1 MSQTPQSL
9 RAKASTPQDL
19 RARAIAPQDLR
30 ARAQALA
37 GALPPLLADA
47 ERLAANVAMGAH
59 GRRRAGSGES
69 FWQYRHAMPGDSL
82 GSIDWRRSGQGD
94 ALFIREREWEASQ
107 TVGFWVDPS
116 KAMDYFSGKNAPK
129 GERAKLLTLACAS
142 LLSRA
147 GERVALLASPAARPG
162 FGQSKLQQMALAL
175 GNLGDGSDYGPLPHP
190 HGVRGGHRLFFSDFM
205 GDESTIF
212 PALNAHAEAGN
223 DGAIIHILDPSEADF
238 PYDGRI
244 IFESMGGLIDFET
257 KRAKALREE
266 YRERLSARSDRLKL
280 WAHRAGWHYL
290 RHSTDTAP
298 QSALLWLFNALGADK

>member
-1 MSQTPQSL
+1 M
-9 RAKASTPQDL
+9 
-19 RARAIAPQDLR
+19 R

-59 GRRRAGSGES
+59 GRRRAGNGES

-82 GSIDWRRSGQGD
+82 ASIDWRRSAQGD

-116 KAMDYFSGKNAPK
+116 KAMDYFSGKLEPK
-129 GERAKLLTLACAS
+129 SQRAKLLALACAS

-147 GERVALLASPAARPG
+147 GERVSLLASPAARPG
-162 FGQSKLQQMALAL
+162 FGQSKLHQMALAL
-175 GNLGDGSDYGPLPHP
+175 AGLGSDSDYGPLPHP

-212 PALNAHAEAGN
+212 PALSAHAEAGN
-223 DGAIIHILDPSEADF
+223 DGAIIHILDPSELSF

-244 IFESMGGLIDFET
+244 IFESMGGLVDFET
-257 KRAKALREE
+257 RRAKALRDE
-266 YRERLSARSDRLKL
+266 YLARLDTRSERLKT

-298 QSALLWLFNALGADK
+298 KAALLWLFNSLGAGR